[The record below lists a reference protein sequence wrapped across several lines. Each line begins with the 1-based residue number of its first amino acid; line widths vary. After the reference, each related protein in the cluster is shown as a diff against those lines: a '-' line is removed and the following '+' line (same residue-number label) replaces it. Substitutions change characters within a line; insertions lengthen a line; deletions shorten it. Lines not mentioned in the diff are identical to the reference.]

1 MSQHILSTTTSRGRK
16 VTVTLGYDRPLNYVF
31 CTVMDTNGWVIY
43 SNLNDE
49 NAGTDLQDVEYFEPV
64 LRKLG
69 IDAPEAMFDQVRADQ
84 ALRVGNRVEHY
95 TAEPRPDKV
104 QSPIE
109 RLMRNLRQAMKR
121 VLLRAET
128 NQSATEELETLDLL
142 EVIGESAADE
152 PDFCSPSYWKWEDE
166 TATPLLEKLGYANI
180 RFSMGECD
188 SFGPLT
194 RIATAEKNGI
204 RYRFIYG

>member
-1 MSQHILSTTTSRGRK
+1 MSQHILSTTTNRGRK

-31 CTVMDTNGWVIY
+31 CTVMGTNGDAIY
-43 SNLNDE
+43 SNLSDE
-49 NAGTDLQDVEYFEPV
+49 MAGTELQDVEYFKPV

-69 IDAPEAMFDQVRADQ
+69 IDAPEAMFDEVRADQ

-95 TAEPRPDKV
+95 TAEPTPDRV
-104 QSPIE
+104 QGLIE
-109 RLMRNLRQAMKR
+109 RLMTIMRRVMMRVRLRE
-121 VLLRAET
+121 ET
-128 NQSATEELETLDLL
+128 SQSATEELDTLDLL
-142 EVIGESAADE
+142 EVIGEGAADE

-194 RIATAEKNGI
+194 RIVTAEKDGI
-204 RYRFIYG
+204 RCRFIYG